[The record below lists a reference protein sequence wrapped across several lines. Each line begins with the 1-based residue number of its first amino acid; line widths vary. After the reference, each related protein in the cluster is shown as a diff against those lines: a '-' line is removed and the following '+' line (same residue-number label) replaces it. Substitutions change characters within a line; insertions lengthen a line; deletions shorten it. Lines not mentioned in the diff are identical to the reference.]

1 MPTSPAD
8 ATVALLEDSIAEA
21 RRQGR
26 DDLVRRLVAERDQ
39 LTAGTWNVLVV
50 GEFKAGKSAFINALL
65 GLEICGADPVEF
77 TQVPTFVRHDPVAR
91 ATLLPSSVVVPVR
104 DAARYART
112 GLDPQGERLTAVE
125 VGLPRALLRDGLV
138 LIDTPGL
145 GGGFAGA
152 QAAATMRAMSMA
164 DAVLA
169 VCDASQEYTAADI
182 ELLTRAAELSPH
194 LLAVLTKTDFYPQWP
209 RIRDLNLAHLRDA
222 GLDLDILPV
231 SSVLRECAIDDGDR
245 ALNAESGF
253 PDVVR
258 RLRRTMRTGRADR
271 SAGRAAAAARSSL
284 SQVAGMLATEQA
296 ALAPADR
303 TDTLQRVERANT
315 QAVRLRAPSARWLNV
330 VNDRFD
336 DIRAHV
342 EQDLQQRT
350 QTLEEETTTRIRT
363 GNPAEEWAE
372 ILPWV
377 YERTNDELT
386 QVHAGM
392 LDKIRDI
399 DREIAEMFALDAA
412 DVTAFTR
419 GAGPPSAGDAFKL
432 GALVRRETGRL
443 EVGMQAARGWS
454 LSSSVVTT
462 VLVATLH
469 PGLLVVLPITV
480 ALGSAFAWKAV
491 RGYKTQRLEQA
502 RNEALR
508 MVATYLHHARSEAG
522 RSAASILR
530 HSRSG
535 MRDFYQDRA
544 EELQTTAQLERA
556 AMQRGASDPHRANES
571 ARELQRV
578 RALLRTAEQL
588 LAPAAR

>member
-1 MPTSPAD
+1 MAD
-8 ATVALLEDSIAEA
+8 ATVTLLEDSIAEA

-26 DDLVRRLVAERDQ
+26 DDLVRRLTAERDQ
-39 LTAGTWNVLVV
+39 LTAGTWNVLVA
-50 GEFKAGKSAFINALL
+50 GEFKAGKSAFVNALL
-65 GLEICGADPVEF
+65 GVEICGADPVDF
-77 TQVPTFVRHDPVAR
+77 TQVPTFVRYGPRPR
-91 ATLLPSSVVVPVR
+91 ATLLPSSAEVPVR
-104 DAARYART
+104 AAARYART
-112 GLDPQGERLTAVE
+112 GLDPHGERLTAVE
-125 VGLPRALLRDGLV
+125 VELPRALLREGLV

-164 DAVLA
+164 DAVIV
-169 VCDASQEYTAADI
+169 VCDASQEYTAADV
-182 ELLTRAAELSPH
+182 ELLTRAAELGPQ
-194 LLAVLTKTDFYPQWP
+194 LLAVLTKTDFYPEWP
-209 RIRDLNLAHLRDA
+209 RIRDLNLGHLRDA

-231 SSVLRECAIDDGDR
+231 SSLLRECAIDDGDR

-258 RLRRTMRTGRADR
+258 RLRRTMRTGRAGR

-284 SQVAGMLATEQA
+284 SQVADMLATEQA
-296 ALAPADR
+296 ALVPAGAGPPAERPAPP
-303 TDTLQRVERANT
+303 RVPGN
-315 QAVRLRAPSARWLNV
+315 RWLNL

-350 QTLEEETTTRIRT
+350 QALEEEVTERVRT
-363 GNPAEEWAE
+363 ADPAKEWGE

-386 QVHAGM
+386 QVHASM
-392 LDKIRDI
+392 LDKLRDV
-399 DREIAEMFALDAA
+399 DREIAELFALETT
-412 DVTAFTR
+412 DVTTFTR
-419 GAGPPSAGDAFKL
+419 GAGPPGAGDAFKL
-432 GALVRRETGRL
+432 GTPGKREAGRL
-443 EVGMQAARGWS
+443 EIGMQAARGWS

-491 RGYKTQRLEQA
+491 RGYKSQRLEQA

-508 MVATYLHHARSEAG
+508 MVASYLHHARSEAA

-544 EELQTTAQLERA
+544 EELQTTAMLERA
-556 AMQRGASDPHRANES
+556 ALQRGPGDPHRATES
-571 ARELQRV
+571 ARELERV

-588 LAPAAR
+588 LGPAAR